1 MNIDSDDIISF
12 NIDKKLF
19 SSDAILQTSYKYTD
33 VYYFEIKTQGSFYRI
48 VLKSKNSNTNTKN
61 IKGDFLNELLDQQ
74 LRVNLYNKTYQI
86 RETILKK
93 AFFPFLK
100 KEDDKDA

>member
-1 MNIDSDDIISF
+1 MNVGSDDIIFF

-19 SSDAILQTSYKYTD
+19 SSDAILQTSYKFTD
-33 VYYFEIKTQGSFYRI
+33 AYYFEIKTQGSFYRI
-48 VLKSKNSNTNTKN
+48 VLKSKNPNTNMKN

-86 RETILKK
+86 REMIVKK
-93 AFFPFLK
+93 AFFPFLE
-100 KEDDKDA
+100 KEEVKDE